1 MFDNLLLSRILD
13 EDVAAL
19 KASGA
24 FDEEWYVNEYL
35 DVRQSGIDPARH
47 YLWLGVRLGR
57 KPSAG
62 GQGAAPASA
71 PARANVAAAAPV
83 AQPVP
88 VAEPAP
94 PAAPPAPSAPSAPS
108 APEENRDV
116 GLIDKARKLFAPR
129 RTKTGDSVYDLVAE
143 HFDEEFYLTT
153 YPDVAAAG
161 IDPIRHYLD
170 AGWHEQRDPSLLFS
184 TRFYMDN
191 NPDVVAAGVN
201 PFFHFVAAGKAEG
214 RHGKHQL
221 GFRWD
226 ILARLKPV
234 ADQIAEMKSH
244 RGPATISPPAMLDSA
259 LQAGLAG
266 ARKLII
272 SFSHDDFTKHVGGVQ
287 LLLRREL
294 QLFRDRG
301 DVHVH
306 LYPEY
311 PLPFIDASGEA
322 ISLGVL
328 VNGKHAGFHRAR
340 DIAAVLGRTRPA
352 ALEANFVIH
361 SLLGHNVDQ
370 TADLLASCG
379 LTDGLL
385 WLHDYSPIYNNFK
398 LLRNDV
404 EYRGFPREGT
414 IARELCEYARADFCN
429 AREFGKLFDRFHI
442 RLVSPSQAALDVWQD
457 AGVLRAASDHVV
469 EHVTLVPE
477 GASAASAQAAARPLR
492 IGFLGYPAVHKGWPV
507 FQELVL
513 RFRDDP
519 RYEFHHLGMGR
530 VGGLP
535 VEYHDVSASETSPD
549 AMRAAVAAAELD
561 VVLLWSI
568 WPETFCLTA
577 YEAIAAGA
585 FLVANPDS
593 GNVAA
598 AIAKTG
604 QGVILPDEAAL
615 NTAME
620 AGTLAAH
627 ARSRRTVSR
636 FRMEYSSLSLELLD

>member
-94 PAAPPAPSAPSAPS
+94 PAAPPAPSAPS

-244 RGPATISPPAMLDSA
+244 RGPATISSYDP
-259 LQAGLAG
+259 
-266 ARKLII
+266 
-272 SFSHDDFTKHVGGVQ
+272 
-287 LLLRREL
+287 
-294 QLFRDRG
+294 
-301 DVHVH
+301 
-306 LYPEY
+306 
-311 PLPFIDASGEA
+311 
-322 ISLGVL
+322 
-328 VNGKHAGFHRAR
+328 NW
-340 DIAAVLGRTRPA
+340 
-352 ALEANFVIH
+352 
-361 SLLGHNVDQ
+361 
-370 TADLLASCG
+370 LASVIDSRSTYCRG
-379 LTDGLL
+379 RKGRLLKRISITPAPLT
-385 WLHDYSPIYNNFK
+385 
-398 LLRNDV
+398 V
-404 EYRGFPREGT
+404 
-414 IARELCEYARADFCN
+414 
-429 AREFGKLFDRFHI
+429 
-442 RLVSPSQAALDVWQD
+442 
-457 AGVLRAASDHVV
+457 
-469 EHVTLVPE
+469 
-477 GASAASAQAAARPLR
+477 
-492 IGFLGYPAVHKGWPV
+492 
-507 FQELVL
+507 
-513 RFRDDP
+513 
-519 RYEFHHLGMGR
+519 
-530 VGGLP
+530 
-535 VEYHDVSASETSPD
+535 
-549 AMRAAVAAAELD
+549 
-561 VVLLWSI
+561 
-568 WPETFCLTA
+568 
-577 YEAIAAGA
+577 
-585 FLVANPDS
+585 
-593 GNVAA
+593 
-598 AIAKTG
+598 
-604 QGVILPDEAAL
+604 
-615 NTAME
+615 
-620 AGTLAAH
+620 AGTLARTLLAVVTITPVSTSTIETWNTG
-627 ARSRRTVSR
+627 RSTAIAAV
-636 FRMEYSSLSLELLD
+636 

>member
-1 MFDNLLLSRILD
+1 MSDTLLLSRILD

-24 FDEEWYVNEYL
+24 FDEEWYVNEYP

-62 GQGAAPASA
+62 GQGAAPA
-71 PARANVAAAAPV
+71 PV

-94 PAAPPAPSAPSAPS
+94 QPAPPAP
-108 APEENRDV
+108 EEFRDV
-116 GLIDKARKLFAPR
+116 GLIDKARKLFAPHR
-129 RTKTGDSVYDLVAE
+129 NKTGDSVYDLVAE

-153 YPDVAAAG
+153 YPDVAMAG

-170 AGWHEQRDPSLLFS
+170 AGWHEHRDPSLLFS
-184 TRFYMDN
+184 TQFYMDN

-201 PFFHFVAAGKAEG
+201 PFFHFIAAGKAEG

-226 ILARLKPV
+226 ILAKLKPV
-234 ADQIAEMKSH
+234 ADQITEMKSH
-244 RGPATISPPAMLDSA
+244 RSPATVSPPTMLDSA
-259 LQAGLAG
+259 LQSGLAG
-266 ARKLII
+266 ARKLVV

-301 DVHVH
+301 DAHVH
-306 LYPEY
+306 LHPQY

-322 ISLGVL
+322 ILLGVL
-328 VNGKHAGFHRAR
+328 VNGRHAGFHCAR
-340 DIAAVLGRTRPA
+340 DIAAALGRARPA
-352 ALEANFVIH
+352 TLEANFVIH

-370 TADLLASCG
+370 TVDLLASCG
-379 LTDGLL
+379 LSDGLL

-404 EYRGFPREGT
+404 EYRGFPRDGT
-414 IARELCEYARADFCN
+414 IERELCEYARADFCH
-429 AREFGKLFDRFHI
+429 AREFGKLFDRFRI
-442 RLVSPSQAALDVWQD
+442 KLVSPSQAALDVWQD
-457 AGVLRAASDHVV
+457 AGVLRAASNHVI

-477 GASAASAQAAARPLR
+477 GTSAAPAQAIARPLR
-492 IGFLGYPAVHKGWPV
+492 IGFLGYPVAHKGWHV
-507 FQELVL
+507 FQDLVL

-519 RYEFHHLGMGR
+519 RYEFHHLGKGR

-535 VEYHDVSASETSPD
+535 VEYHEVSASETSPN
-549 AMRAAVAAAELD
+549 MMQVAVAAAELD

-598 AIAKTG
+598 AITKTG

-615 NTAME
+615 NIAME
-620 AGTLAAH
+620 AGTLAAY
-627 ARSRRTVSR
+627 ARSRRTVSQ
-636 FRMEYSSLSLELLD
+636 FRMEYSALSLELLD

>member
-1 MFDNLLLSRILD
+1 M
-13 EDVAAL
+13 
-19 KASGA
+19 
-24 FDEEWYVNEYL
+24 
-35 DVRQSGIDPARH
+35 
-47 YLWLGVRLGR
+47 
-57 KPSAG
+57 
-62 GQGAAPASA
+62 
-71 PARANVAAAAPV
+71 
-83 AQPVP
+83 
-88 VAEPAP
+88 
-94 PAAPPAPSAPSAPS
+94 
-108 APEENRDV
+108 

-153 YPDVAAAG
+153 YTDVAAAG

-414 IARELCEYARADFCN
+414 IARELCEYARAYFCN